1 MLSNDNDHEY
11 EEESVDDVEDP
22 RPVSNSRR
30 SNHTMSESTTEA
42 PLGSSSVQQSFVSRD
57 TSPPRYNTSRRS
69 DAPLLASNQIRSSM
83 QQTNPLS
90 QSELIARS
98 MQQNRQPSQSVSRG
112 PQASTRSSVGAGQ
125 AAPPANS
132 VQNVSSTNYVSSRQG
147 SMGSIGQQHQP
158 MPQNMASRQANMG
171 SVGKPLGADG
181 NMSRS
186 SPQVASSRSAYA
198 SQRKDGVDPGTS
210 RMRHWVIVFGLLI
223 LICLAVAAIVLPLY
237 VKPQYKDTS
246 LSPDLSTDAPGTTS
260 SAPTLS
266 PSSKVQSMQPTTEK
280 FSNFVKDFALELS
293 GPSVLE
299 DSTSPQYKA
308 VEFIANDANYTSTIT
323 DDAMLG
329 EFYAI
334 AVFYYSTG
342 GDYWLECSK
351 GSDSCPG
358 GVSWMTYNVSY
369 CDWNWIS
376 CNEAGRVDEIIFSD
390 VQGNNLTGTL
400 TSELALLTELQQFAV
415 VNDNIEGSLPKEL
428 GDLTQVTHFILSNN
442 SISGK
447 IPRDFLE
454 NSPLEVFMVSDNKF
468 KGEIPKSLTKKSTIY
483 QIFLDNNRFSGTI
496 SEKFGSLPNL
506 STLDLTENQLT
517 GEIPD
522 EIYSDSIQNLYLGGS
537 TKIQGTLSSAVGQA
551 TNLVRLHITGTRI
564 SGGIPDELFTLP
576 VLTEL
581 ILSDNTLTGELSD
594 SVAGLGG
601 TLRVLM
607 LDGNKFSGDLPNVA
621 IDDLTISNTL
631 KFDKNSFTGAISPT
645 TCRRKG
651 DGRNDLQIITVDC
664 NEVTCS
670 CCNNC
675 GE

>member
-11 EEESVDDVEDP
+11 EEEIVDDVEDP

-30 SNHTMSESTTEA
+30 SNHAMSESNKNES
-42 PLGSSSVQQSFVSRD
+42 LGSSSVQQSFISRD
-57 TSPPRYNTSRRS
+57 KPPPRYNSSRRS

-83 QQTNPLS
+83 QQTNPPS
-90 QSELIARS
+90 QSEILARS
-98 MQQNRQPSQSVSRG
+98 MQQNRPTSQSMSRG
-112 PQASTRSSVGAGQ
+112 PQASTRYSTGQ
-125 AAPPANS
+125 AAPPTNS
-132 VQNVSSTNYVSSRQG
+132 VQNVSSTKYVSSRQ
-147 SMGSIGQQHQP
+147 
-158 MPQNMASRQANMG
+158 
-171 SVGKPLGADG
+171 PLGAEG
-181 NMSRS
+181 NMSSR
-186 SPQVASSRSAYA
+186 SPQEASSRSAYA

-237 VKPQYKDTS
+237 VKPQYKDSTTQN
-246 LSPDLSTDAPGTTS
+246 PDPLTAAPETALP
-260 SAPTLS
+260 APTLS
-266 PSSKVQSMQPTTEK
+266 PSSEVQSLQPTTEN
-280 FSNFVKDFALELS
+280 FANFVKDFALEIS
-293 GPSVLE
+293 PSVLE
-299 DSTSPQYKA
+299 DPTSSQYKA
-308 VEFIANDANYTSTIT
+308 IEFIANDANYTSTIT

-329 EFYAI
+329 DFYAI

-342 GDYWLECSK
+342 GDYWRECSQ
-351 GSDSCPG
+351 GSNSCPG

-376 CNEAGRVDEIIFSD
+376 CNEAGRVDDIIFSD
-390 VQGNNLTGTL
+390 IQGNNLTGTL
-400 TSELALLTELQQFAV
+400 TSELALLTELQQFAAI
-415 VNDNIEGSLPKEL
+415 NDNIAGSLPKEL

-468 KGEIPKSLTKKSTIY
+468 KGEIPISLTKKSTLY
-483 QIFLDNNRFSGTI
+483 QIFLDNNRFSGSI
-496 SEKFGSLPNL
+496 SEDFGSLPNL
-506 STLDLTENQLT
+506 STLDLTKNQLT

-522 EIYSDSIQNLYLGGS
+522 EIFSGSIQNLYLGGS
-537 TKIQGTLSSAVGQA
+537 TKIQGTLSSAVRQA

-581 ILSDNTLTGELSD
+581 VLSDNTLTGKLSD
-594 SVAGLGG
+594 SVADLGG